1 MDEIYRNLMLLASG
15 VIAALS
21 ITIVALRIPKR
32 PELEKFR
39 NARTIFAVAG
49 FLLATLNFLCF
60 IVGYTHPYDKM
71 AILATAPYE
80 ALLMTCTVLVFIN
93 PERVTKKCVVREF
106 LFITAL
112 VSIMYLT
119 HWKFPDIFP
128 YVYVTFGIAFL
139 VQIISYTTI
148 FVKSYKRVV
157 KLTSEYYAEDYAP
170 RIIWVLWMFVFV
182 LISALA
188 CFICLFVGS
197 WGYCVL
203 VPIYLCT
210 YNLFAVRMTIYA
222 TDNSYITS
230 ALHSQFQTAVEV
242 VVKPSLSSRVT
253 FPKKRRKKSKRSCH
267 NG

>member
-1 MDEIYRNLMLLASG
+1 MLLASG

-93 PERVTKKCVVREF
+93 PERVTKTCVVREF

-157 KLTSEYYAEDYAP
+157 KLTSEYYAEDYPTNHLGTLDVRVCADF
-170 RIIWVLWMFVFV
+170 RTGVLHLPICRKLGILRARPDIPLHLQSVRRAHDN
-182 LISALA
+182 LRHRQLLHHKCPALA
-188 CFICLFVGS
+188 VS
-197 WGYCVL
+197 
-203 VPIYLCT
+203 
-210 YNLFAVRMTIYA
+210 
-222 TDNSYITS
+222 D
-230 ALHSQFQTAVEV
+230 
-242 VVKPSLSSRVT
+242 SSR
-253 FPKKRRKKSKRSCH
+253 
-267 NG
+267 GQW

>member
-1 MDEIYRNLMLLASG
+1 MLLASG

-93 PERVTKKCVVREF
+93 PERVTKTCVVREF

-188 CFICLFVGS
+188 CFICLFDRKLGILRARPDIPLHLQSVRRAHD
-197 WGYCVL
+197 
-203 VPIYLCT
+203 
-210 YNLFAVRMTIYA
+210 NLRHRQLLHHKCPALAVS
-222 TDNSYITS
+222 D
-230 ALHSQFQTAVEV
+230 
-242 VVKPSLSSRVT
+242 SSR
-253 FPKKRRKKSKRSCH
+253 
-267 NG
+267 GQW